1 MTTAQAT
8 IQTRFPCE
16 TEPQTSIVTT
26 TPLSMI
32 NLAISQG
39 RSPEELGKLL
49 DLQERWERNNAVKEF
64 AAAMNTCQSE
74 METVVKNR
82 INDHTKSGYADLAAI
97 NVAIKPIYTRC
108 GFAPMFSESP
118 SDKDGQIRITCKLL
132 HIGGHS
138 ETFYNDVPLDGVG
151 IKGNTSM
158 SSIQA
163 KGSSLTYS
171 RRYLLAM
178 IFNISTGDDKD
189 GNTSSPKINGEEIAS
204 LNNMIAAC
212 RDAGKSID
220 FERFLRA
227 AGVPI
232 GGNLGDITRDK
243 FLNAMNLLTRKLAAK
258 ASEPVSVLT

>member
-1 MTTAQAT
+1 MTTAEAT
-8 IQTRFPCE
+8 LQTAL
-16 TEPQTSIVTT
+16 VTAN
-26 TPLSMI
+26 PLSMI
-32 NLAISQG
+32 NMAISQG

-82 INDHTKSGYADLAAI
+82 VNDHTKSGYADLAAV
-97 NVAIKPIYTRC
+97 NTAIKPIYTRC

-118 SDKDGQIRITCKLL
+118 SDKDGQIRVSCKLQ

-138 ETFYNDVPLDGVG
+138 ESFYTDVFLDGVG
-151 IKGNTSM
+151 VKGSAMMT
-158 SSIQA
+158 QLQG
-163 KGSSLTYS
+163 KGSSLTYG

-189 GNTSSPKINGEEIAS
+189 GNTSSPKINGEEVAS

-212 RDAGKSID
+212 RDAGKPID

-243 FLNAMNLLTRKLAAK
+243 FVNAMNLLTRKISAK
-258 ASEPVSVLT
+258 ASEPVSVLK